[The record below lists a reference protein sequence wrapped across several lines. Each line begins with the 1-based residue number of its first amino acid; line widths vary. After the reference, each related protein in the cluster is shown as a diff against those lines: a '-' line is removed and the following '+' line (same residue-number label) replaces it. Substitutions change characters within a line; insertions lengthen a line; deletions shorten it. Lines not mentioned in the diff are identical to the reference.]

1 VTPLAVT
8 LAVTR
13 ACDRV
18 QVEAAWSG
26 TASELTIWTTSLR
39 VRRFSRARRM
49 SGIAPVRSGRL
60 RQCRSG
66 TWSRGLLGQSEY
78 IVRVKA
84 VAPLMEAVLRWLAEA
99 TPGSAE
105 LLRLMDVTPVPCGA
119 SAVTARCSGLYGYRM
134 VPAGNRP
141 RLRRHPRT
149 AENQLSSGSPQY
161 ARRPTVGRADGLPD
175 AEQGM
180 SW

>member
-1 VTPLAVT
+1 MERDGLGADHLDDLASSS
-8 LAVTR
+8 
-13 ACDRV
+13 
-18 QVEAAWSG
+18 QVLPGSPH
-26 TASELTIWTTSLR
+26 
-39 VRRFSRARRM
+39 VRRSA
-49 SGIAPVRSGRL
+49 APVRSGWL
-60 RQCRSG
+60 RAMQLGHLFPR
-66 TWSRGLLGQSEY
+66 LLGQSEY
-78 IVRVKA
+78 NDRVKA
-84 VAPLMEAVLRWLAEA
+84 VGPLVEAALRWLAEA

>member
-1 VTPLAVT
+1 M
-8 LAVTR
+8 
-13 ACDRV
+13 
-18 QVEAAWSG
+18 QVG
-26 TASELTIWTTSLR
+26 HLFPR
-39 VRRFSRARRM
+39 
-49 SGIAPVRSGRL
+49 
-60 RQCRSG
+60 
-66 TWSRGLLGQSEY
+66 LLGQSEHND
-78 IVRVKA
+78 RVKA